1 MVIGLKSL
9 ERKLTRHIPRKV
21 REATRVAMEKGAGEI
36 VALMKS
42 LVPRDEG
49 KLAASIGW
57 TWGTV
62 PEGALAIA
70 SQTSD
75 LGETITI
82 YAGDRSTI
90 VTNSRG
96 YEFQNAI
103 LQEFGTQD
111 MTPNPYFFPAF
122 RTLRKRAA
130 SRITRAMKKAIRE
143 GAR

>member
-1 MVIGLKSL
+1 MVIGMKSL

-21 REATRVAMEKGAGEI
+21 REATRRAMEKGAGEI
-36 VALMKS
+36 VALMKA

-49 KLAASIGW
+49 KLAASINW
-57 TWGTV
+57 TWGAV

-90 VTNSRG
+90 VTNKRG
-96 YEFQNAI
+96 IEFQNAI